1 MLTEN
6 LLKTPVTGKKFH
18 APLQSGRKALGAVN
32 KIPSM
37 PAVNG
42 QKNKLLETQVI
53 SSQFDKLFLL
63 GDVCLDLYSNHDFS
77 LFRKQKLKPSLRPK

>member
-32 KIPSM
+32 KITSM

-42 QKNKLLETQVI
+42 QEKNKLLEAQVI
-53 SSQFDKLFLL
+53 SSQFDKLFLP
-63 GDVCLDLYSNHDFS
+63 GDVCLDLYKIYALDNPCD
-77 LFRKQKLKPSLRPK
+77 